1 MEQVAPL
8 YRVKSSSP
16 RNCLSRKRLEEK
28 IQQYMKQQQQ
38 RFAQAVQSLDLL
50 SPLKIMGR
58 GYSYTTLNDQVVK
71 VSPRFIKG
79 FADDPLSRWNR

>member
-1 MEQVAPL
+1 
-8 YRVKSSSP
+8 
-16 RNCLSRKRLEEK
+16 
-28 IQQYMKQQQQ
+28 MKQQQQ

-71 VSPRFIKG
+71 SVTEIHQG

>member
-1 MEQVAPL
+1 
-8 YRVKSSSP
+8 
-16 RNCLSRKRLEEK
+16 
-28 IQQYMKQQQQ
+28 MKQQQQ

-71 VSPRFIKG
+71 SVSELHQGIC
-79 FADDPLSRWNR
+79 

>member
-1 MEQVAPL
+1 
-8 YRVKSSSP
+8 
-16 RNCLSRKRLEEK
+16 
-28 IQQYMKQQQQ
+28 MKQQQQ

-71 VSPRFIKG
+71 VSPRFIKDLLTIHYQDG
-79 FADDPLSRWNR
+79 IVKGQVQEIDKGE